1 MHCRKTR
8 HTRLRVRDLREIDIR
23 LAHDGEELLVLGDG
37 VLGARFLFVELG
49 QAVVEDGTDQ
59 KTFFSARIKNNEAFV
74 F

>member
-8 HTRLRVRDLREIDIR
+8 HTRLRVRDLGEADVG
-23 LAHDGEELLVLGDG
+23 LAHDRQEFLVLREG
-37 VLGARFLFVELG
+37 VFGARFLFIELG
-49 QAVVEDGTDQ
+49 EAVVEDGTDQ